1 MTYNNRNTKHGQR
14 GFTLIELLVVLVILG
29 LLAGL
34 VGPQILRY
42 LGSAKSDT
50 AQLQIA
56 ELGAGL
62 DLFHLEVGRY
72 PTTDEGL
79 AALVATGILE
89 RLPLRGLDP
98 DSPDAVHFQVEAMK
112 AGLSVAYRHVADP
125 DHMTADAADFL
136 DTAFL
141 DGRAA
146 SIRPDPAG
154 ELRRIGQPPEEGVA
168 VQE

>member
-1 MTYNNRNTKHGQR
+1 MAYYRNRKAKHPRR

-42 LGSAKSDT
+42 LGGAKSDT

-79 AALVATGILE
+79 VALVE
-89 RLPLRGLDP
+89 
-98 DSPDAVHFQVEAMK
+98 E
-112 AGLSVAYRHVADP
+112 
-125 DHMTADAADFL
+125 
-136 DTAFL
+136 
-141 DGRAA
+141 
-146 SIRPDPAG
+146 PAG
-154 ELRRIGQPPEEGVA
+154 VSNWNGPYLKKRTIPKDPWGSDYNYRSPGENGPYDLYSLGQDNMEGGEDENADIVSW
-168 VQE
+168 